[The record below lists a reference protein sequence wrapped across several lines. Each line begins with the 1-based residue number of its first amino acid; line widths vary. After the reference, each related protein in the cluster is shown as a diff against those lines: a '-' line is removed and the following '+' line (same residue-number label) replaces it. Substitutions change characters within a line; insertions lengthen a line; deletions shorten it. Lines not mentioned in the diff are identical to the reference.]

1 MLNRDRDRERGLPLC
16 WLFETK
22 ALIGMVLI
30 PMFLLVSFGFES
42 LPLPRPLLA
51 RLLKAVILDFF
62 FVCREKCLTFL
73 QKLLEKFPRVSIKRM
88 KSPGRS
94 TNKRREEK

>member
-30 PMFLLVSFGFES
+30 PMFFLVSFGFES
-42 LPLPRPLLA
+42 LPRVRIKGSLTRP
-51 RLLKAVILDFF
+51 LKAVILDFF
-62 FVCREKCLTFL
+62 SVCRGKCLTFL
-73 QKLLEKFPRVSIKRM
+73 H
-88 KSPGRS
+88 
-94 TNKRREEK
+94 